1 MPRQPPHFV
10 ARDAV
15 LTTRPEFGDGGRAR
29 RVESKQSKILD
40 VLRQSKGPGF
50 EHQDAMA
57 VRFVLVKKVLSEYRP
72 ERASPDDDDVKGTSI
87 ILRAAIR
94 AACGLVCAAKRFVQG
109 VADVTPEYVTTES
122 CGLSFKARGHSR
134 LPSFSFFCYAF
145 CESRW
150 N

>member
-1 MPRQPPHFV
+1 MPRQPPLVFGRV
-10 ARDAV
+10 AV
-15 LTTRPEFGDGGRAR
+15 LTTRPEFGDSGRAR

-40 VLRQSKGPGF
+40 VLRQSKGPTF
-50 EHQDAMA
+50 EQQDAMA
-57 VRFVLVKKVLSEYRP
+57 VRFVLVKEVLSEYRA
-72 ERASPDDDDVKGTSI
+72 ERASPDDDDVKRTSI

-94 AACGLVCAAKRFVQG
+94 AACGLVCAAKRFIQG

-122 CGLSFKARGHSR
+122 CGLSFKTRSHSR

>member
-1 MPRQPPHFV
+1 MVGMPRQPPHFV

-15 LTTRPEFGDGGRAR
+15 LTTCPEFGDGGRAR

-72 ERASPDDDDVKGTSI
+72 ERASPDDDDVKRTSI

-94 AACGLVCAAKRFVQG
+94 AACGVVCAGKRFGEG
-109 VADVTPEYVTTES
+109 VAVVTPVYVRTDTD
-122 CGLSFKARGHSR
+122 
-134 LPSFSFFCYAF
+134 
-145 CESRW
+145 
-150 N
+150 